1 MSRLNINVGQTPN
14 DRTGD
19 PLRTAFEKINDNF
32 QELYAAT
39 GSAGD
44 ITELAQDAAAGIIVS
59 GTHSGVT
66 VVYDDGNN
74 KLNLSVNIDGGDAFS
89 EE

>member
-1 MSRLNINVGQTPN
+1 MSRLIINTGSTPN

-32 QELYAAT
+32 QELYAAS
-39 GSAGD
+39 GSAND
-44 ITELAQDAAAGIIVS
+44 ITELAQDAAADIIVS

-66 VVYDDGNN
+66 VVYDDNNN
-74 KLNLSVNIDGGDAFS
+74 KLNLSVNIDGGDAFADQ
-89 EE
+89 

>member
-1 MSRLNINVGQTPN
+1 MARHIINIGQTPN

-32 QELYAAT
+32 SELYALS
-39 GSAGD
+39 GSP
-44 ITELAQDAAAGIIVS
+44 TELSQDTVDELLVNGE
-59 GTHSGVT
+59 HNGVI
-66 VVYDDGNN
+66 VVYDDDNN

>member
-44 ITELAQDAAAGIIVS
+44 ITELAQDAAASIIVS